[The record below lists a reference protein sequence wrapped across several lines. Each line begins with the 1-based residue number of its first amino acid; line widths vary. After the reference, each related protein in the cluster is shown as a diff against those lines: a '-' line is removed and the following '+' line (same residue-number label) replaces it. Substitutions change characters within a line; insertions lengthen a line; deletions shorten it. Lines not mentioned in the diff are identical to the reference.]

1 MSAARVLIVD
11 DDPAVRAIMAALI
24 KRDGTTVDI
33 AQDGEQ
39 AIAMLRGERYDA
51 VVLDLLM
58 PRIDGLGVIAF
69 MKNERVDTPVIVLS
83 AVSDDQAL
91 DPAIVRVVMHKPF
104 EPRELRRV
112 VSAVTGMRVTA
123 ANAS

>member
-1 MSAARVLIVD
+1 MRSARVLIVD

-33 AQDGEQ
+33 AEDGEQ
-39 AIAMLRGERYDA
+39 AIALLRGERYDA

-69 MKNERVDTPVIVLS
+69 MKNERIDTPVIVLS

-91 DPAIVRVVMHKPF
+91 DPAIVRVVMHKPL

-112 VSAVTGMRVTA
+112 VSAVTSMRVSATTA
-123 ANAS
+123 S